1 MPNFQAT
8 DMLYFRGSDSGST
21 LTPSGNYVLYTS
33 NTTVVDGNT
42 DGQVNLGFDYLQWG
56 SSTLSFSSFT
66 ITINGNEYAIF
77 QDGRDFYIPFDS
89 SIDDLSTLN
98 GSAVTQPISSP
109 TASASTINCFAAGTR
124 IATAR
129 GEAAVE
135 TLTAGQEILRADGGT
150 TRVRWVGH
158 QAVRPVDG
166 HLVVIRAGALGA
178 GLPLRDLIV
187 TGDHGMVL
195 DGHVVNASVLV
206 NGRGIT
212 WADPAQMPQT
222 VTVYHV
228 ETETHEALLAEGAP
242 AETYVDY
249 AGRGAF
255 ANYQEYLDLNGADR
269 LIHEMAL
276 PRISSRRFLPDCLRA
291 RLDDNAPRHADFA
304 QSA

>member
-8 DMLYFRGSDSGST
+8 DMLYFRGSDTGST
-21 LTPSGNYVLYTS
+21 LTPTGNYLLYTS
-33 NTTVVDGNT
+33 DTTVVDGNN
-42 DGQVNLGFDYLQWG
+42 DGEVDIGFDYLQWG
-56 SSTLSFSSFT
+56 SNTLSFSTFT

-77 QDGRDFYIPFDS
+77 QDDRDFYIPFDS
-89 SIDDLSTLN
+89 SIDDLSSLHGT
-98 GSAVTQPISSP
+98 SVTQPISSP

-124 IATAR
+124 IATAT
-129 GEAAVE
+129 GDVAVE

-150 TRVRWVGH
+150 SRVRWVGH
-158 QAVRPVDG
+158 QAVRPADG
-166 HLVVIRAGALGA
+166 HLVVIRAGALGE
-178 GLPLRDLIV
+178 GLPLRDLVV

-195 DGHVVNASVLV
+195 DGHVVNASVLI

-249 AGRGAF
+249 AARGAF
-255 ANYQEYLDLNGADR
+255 ANYQEYLELNGADR
-269 LIHEMAL
+269 LIREMAL
-276 PRISSRRFLPDCLRA
+276 PRISSRRFLPDSIRA